1 MAKFTGKEA
10 RALADAFVAQKRE
23 IFGDI
28 EMEIVPKENAVD
40 AMLMLRMLDNAD
52 KGVEAIIPVA
62 KAMLGGTTVAFRYG
76 TTLLAECKLPESPS
90 FETVFADKPYLLQ
103 ALFDTVYGIVLGKL
117 QVPSGVLKRHERR
130 LEAGEAQADGPSET

>member
-28 EMEIVPKENAVD
+28 ELEIVPKENAVD

-52 KGVEAIIPVA
+52 KGVEAINPVA
-62 KAMLGGTTVAFRYG
+62 KALLGGTTVKFRYG
-76 TTLLAECKLPESPS
+76 ATLLAEYKLPESPS
-90 FETVFADKPYLLQ
+90 FETVLADKPYLLQ

-130 LEAGEAQADGPSET
+130 SEAGEAQADGLSGT